1 MGLCSNS
8 LKVGGEISGH
18 EKARIEMIQVL
29 QKQPPSLAEKVEKM
43 PGKMLV
49 LAKAQRRSQGGG
61 GAGHSGRGSRGEPG
75 NLFALDFVLVFL
87 LQRPRKTQWGVN

>member
-1 MGLCSNS
+1 M
-8 LKVGGEISGH
+8 LKQPHSWWGNFRPG

-49 LAKAQRRSQGGG
+49 VAKAERTSRGGG
-61 GAGHSGRGSRGEPG
+61 ELGTWEEAPGESQ
-75 NLFALDFVLVFL
+75 NLFALDFAPVVL
-87 LQRPRKTQWGVN
+87 LQRPGKTQRGVN

>member
-8 LKVGGEISGH
+8 LEVGGEISGH

-29 QKQPPSLAEKVEKM
+29 QKQPPSLAEKVQKM
-43 PGKMLV
+43 PRKMLV
-49 LAKAQRRSQGGG
+49 LAKAQRRSQGAG